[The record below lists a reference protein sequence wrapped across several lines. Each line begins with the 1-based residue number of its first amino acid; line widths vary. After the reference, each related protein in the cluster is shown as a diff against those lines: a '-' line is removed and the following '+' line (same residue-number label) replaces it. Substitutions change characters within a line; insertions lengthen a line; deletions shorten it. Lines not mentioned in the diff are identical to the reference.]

1 MLAGHPRVGAA
12 VPSATLPLVA
22 ALPLV
27 AVPRLATLPRAAP
40 VRSPRC
46 SSSSRA
52 DSGQRLVWWVTLLR
66 PGVVIRG
73 YADP

>member
-27 AVPRLATLPRAAP
+27 AVPRLATLPRLALSFAALQF
-40 VRSPRC
+40 V
-46 SSSSRA
+46 
-52 DSGQRLVWWVTLLR
+52 V
-66 PGVVIRG
+66 PG
-73 YADP
+73 